1 MTHAHSQ
8 FARSTA
14 RSRLARGLGASALG
28 PLTTALIQVLSVPV
42 FLRFWGPALYG
53 EWLMLSAIPTYLA
66 LSDLG
71 FGSVAGNEMTMR
83 VVVGDHEGAL
93 ETFHSAW
100 LFISAISLFTA
111 ICIVLAIVAM
121 PTISLLHLSVMS
133 ISETRTAIL
142 LLTAYALVALQ
153 SSLILSGFRCD
164 GNYASG
170 MLGVNLVRIS
180 EWSAATVVLV
190 LGGRPMSVAMTYL
203 AVRTVGMLV
212 LSTILRRKSP
222 WLRYGA
228 GKATTSCIRRLTK
241 PAIAFMAFPVGY
253 ALNNQGMLLVV
264 GLALGP
270 IAVTVFATARTLTRF
285 AAQPAEAIRGA
296 VWPELSAA
304 LGTRNWE
311 FARKL
316 HRKSCQVTVWLCL
329 AAIVFLCLGGAQVFK
344 VWTHGGVSFDRPL
357 FYCLIAAGVVNS
369 LWYTSSAVA
378 LACNRH
384 QQIALVYLLMTAI
397 SICVANILLPH
408 FGPVGAATAL
418 LATDLAMS
426 VHVLRTSVRISK
438 DTIRDF
444 ILTIIKVPFLMSRIR
459 NASAN

>member
-1 MTHAHSQ
+1 
-8 FARSTA
+8 
-14 RSRLARGLGASALG
+14 
-28 PLTTALIQVLSVPV
+28 
-42 FLRFWGPALYG
+42 
-53 EWLMLSAIPTYLA
+53 MLSAIPTYLA

-100 LFISAISLFTA
+100 LFISVISLFTA
-111 ICIVLAIVAM
+111 FCIVLAIVALPM
-121 PTISLLHLSVMS
+121 TSLLHLSVLS
-133 ISETRTAIL
+133 IGETRTVIL

-180 EWSAATVVLV
+180 EWSAATLVLV

-203 AVRTVGMLV
+203 GVRTVGMLV

-228 GKATTSCIRRLTK
+228 GKATSSCIRRLTK
-241 PAIAFMAFPVGY
+241 PAVAFMAFPVGY
-253 ALNNQGMLLVV
+253 ALNNQGMLLVI

-270 IAVTVFATARTLTRF
+270 VAVTVFATGRTLTRF

-304 LGTRNWE
+304 LGSRDWE
-311 FARKL
+311 FARRL
-316 HRKSCQVTVWLCL
+316 HRTSCQVTVWLCV
-329 AAIVFLCLGGAQVFK
+329 AATIFLFTGGEQVYRL
-344 VWTHGGVSFDRPL
+344 WTHGRVSLDPAL
-357 FYCLIAAGVVNS
+357 FHWLIAAVVANS
-369 LWYTSSAVA
+369 FWYTSSAVA

-384 QQIALVYLLMTAI
+384 QQIAVAYLLVTSI
-397 SICVANILLPH
+397 SICVAYLLMSR
-408 FGPVGAATAL
+408 FGSVAAAAAL
-418 LATDLAMS
+418 FATDLVMCIQ
-426 VHVLRTSVRISK
+426 VLRTSMRISRDTTK
-438 DTIRDF
+438 DFLLSIS
-444 ILTIIKVPFLMSRIR
+444 KVPVLMGRVR
-459 NASAN
+459 GTGAN